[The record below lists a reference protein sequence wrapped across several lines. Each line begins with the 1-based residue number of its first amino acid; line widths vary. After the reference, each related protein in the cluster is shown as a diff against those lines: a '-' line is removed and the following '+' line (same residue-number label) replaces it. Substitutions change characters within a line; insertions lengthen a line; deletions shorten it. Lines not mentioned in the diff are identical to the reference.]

1 MRHASRWG
9 ATLGVYSLFIEEA
22 KVWQRRHGG
31 NLIKLYPYVVSARES
46 LNKRLHLMSDY
57 LQKARKMAAIL
68 NNIENVF
75 TKPQIPQTNMF
86 HVYLKAQKESIEQ
99 NALEIAKN
107 QKVWLFSEVKQMGP
121 FCSLELS
128 VGDASLQIQNNE
140 LKEFIC
146 QLSR

>member
-1 MRHASRWG
+1 
-9 ATLGVYSLFIEEA
+9 
-22 KVWQRRHGG
+22 
-31 NLIKLYPYVVSARES
+31 
-46 LNKRLHLMSDY
+46 MSDY
-57 LQKARKMAAIL
+57 LPKARKMAAIL